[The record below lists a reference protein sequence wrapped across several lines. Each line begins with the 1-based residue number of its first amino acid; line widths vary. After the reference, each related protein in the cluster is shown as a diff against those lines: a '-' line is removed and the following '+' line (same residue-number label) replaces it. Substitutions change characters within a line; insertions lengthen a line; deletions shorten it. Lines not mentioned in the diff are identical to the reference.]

1 MIIGV
6 SCRFSLKHIGINQPM
21 RPMRWVTKGIDHWRP
36 GHLSPSPEDIAG
48 WSWMRRK
55 AWESP
60 GGSRARHMIILH
72 LSIYLSISLPIYLF
86 ICLSIHLIY
95 MCAQQI
101 CSIHYIY
108 TYIHIYIYT
117 YIYIHIYI
125 YIYIYTYIY
134 IVCVYVAPW
143 FPISH
148 GNKLGQRGRYEWPEC

>member
-21 RPMRWVTKGIDHWRP
+21 RPMRWVTKGTDHWRP

-72 LSIYLSISLPIYLF
+72 LSIYLSIYQSICLPIYLF
-86 ICLSIHLIY
+86 IYLSIHQSIY
-95 MCAQQI
+95 YI
-101 CSIHYIY
+101 CVRSKYVVYI
-108 TYIHIYIYT
+108 
-117 YIYIHIYI
+117 IYI
-125 YIYIYTYIY
+125 YIYIYMY
-134 IVCVYVAPW
+134 VCVYVAPW

-148 GNKLGQRGRYEWPEC
+148 GNKLGQRGRYAWPEC

>member
-21 RPMRWVTKGIDHWRP
+21 RPMRWVTKGTDHWRP

-72 LSIYLSISLPIYLF
+72 LSIYLSINLSTYLSIYLSVYP
-86 ICLSIHLIY
+86 SIYLLY

-108 TYIHIYIYT
+108 TYIYMY
-117 YIYIHIYI
+117 
-125 YIYIYTYIY
+125 
-134 IVCVYVAPW
+134 VCVYVAPW

-148 GNKLGQRGRYEWPEC
+148 GNKLGQRGRYAWPEC